1 MKHYELTINANNDV
15 PVCVRV
21 NKKRSVF
28 FGTKTF
34 LLKSSSN
41 VELCEVSDTTKFSVL
56 LNHQIKHL
64 KKFEMP
70 SSNLKLYVSSERN
83 LQHYDLSNYF
93 LLKEVG
99 SRAVMLKC
107 FLTPDS
113 VIEKLGKNKIR
124 IYISENLKMGKLNFS
139 SPAYFIANRAFA
151 TYTQYKGIQIAYNTK
166 NEKKIVN
173 QTSFFEKSFE
183 IKSSYFDNDDLILV
197 TNENLPTH
205 KKEISVYISKCSL
218 VQLNGM
224 QNLEILSP
232 NLLKVKNF
240 ELVEIQ
246 KKVNVNLTG
255 SFYFVGGTKIYCDI
269 SNFKI
274 NDTIVFDYST
284 GNGKSYSIS
293 NILKDNQGFYLLIS
307 EFIESKPK
315 FICKSHTQEL
325 YNEIVNFSYENKT
338 AYYTVSGTDMTKDL
352 VWLTHKPDTIKGGR
366 ANHTLS
372 YVDCYFEYEELEYI
386 MRNSNEDTNN

>member
-1 MKHYELTINANNDV
+1 
-15 PVCVRV
+15 
-21 NKKRSVF
+21 
-28 FGTKTF
+28 
-34 LLKSSSN
+34 
-41 VELCEVSDTTKFSVL
+41 
-56 LNHQIKHL
+56 
-64 KKFEMP
+64 
-70 SSNLKLYVSSERN
+70 
-83 LQHYDLSNYF
+83 
-93 LLKEVG
+93 
-99 SRAVMLKC
+99 
-107 FLTPDS
+107 
-113 VIEKLGKNKIR
+113 
-124 IYISENLKMGKLNFS
+124 
-139 SPAYFIANRAFA
+139 
-151 TYTQYKGIQIAYNTK
+151 
-166 NEKKIVN
+166 
-173 QTSFFEKSFE
+173 
-183 IKSSYFDNDDLILV
+183 
-197 TNENLPTH
+197 
-205 KKEISVYISKCSL
+205 
-218 VQLNGM
+218 M